1 MQASWYSGC
10 VSLLS
15 QCIPFPGTM
24 IDIWKVLNEYAL
36 AVTTINFS
44 VSATRPLL
52 LKPWTNQIPTQS
64 TLEMQVLGPTPT
76 QLDQDLHFH
85 KTPG

>member
-1 MQASWYSGC
+1 
-10 VSLLS
+10 
-15 QCIPFPGTM
+15 M
-24 IDIWKVLNEYAL
+24 IDIWKALNEYAL

-85 KTPG
+85 KTPGWRHSCWDLHTHIWETSL